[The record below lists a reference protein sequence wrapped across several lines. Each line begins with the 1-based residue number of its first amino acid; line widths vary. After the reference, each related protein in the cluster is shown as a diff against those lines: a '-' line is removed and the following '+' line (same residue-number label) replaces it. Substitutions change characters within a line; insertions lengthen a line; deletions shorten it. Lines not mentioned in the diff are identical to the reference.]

1 MGSKTVACIFA
12 TKTQEYIVTPW
23 IGGTVEE
30 DGEET
35 PWKLEA
41 MEEVVVSVLPSRTFV
56 LAHN

>member
-1 MGSKTVACIFA
+1 MGSKTVAC
-12 TKTQEYIVTPW
+12 IVTPW